1 MPPTP
6 RLPLLRPRRHDGP
19 EPSRGA
25 WISGVCAGLAAH
37 LGISVRV
44 VRLLFFL
51 SLPTVLGPL
60 FYLWLWIFVPRGNP
74 WDATITD
81 VRTSR
86 LATLNATPTAST
98 PTLKLSPAMLW
109 ALLLLCLALL
119 AAWIGPDLVSTSLS
133 VTVPL
138 IVLAGVG
145 LIWTGAY
152 GAERELRIGRFLLF
166 ALPGA
171 LLVLGGVVLWFSDSL
186 TWIDALRGGLLTLIV
201 LSILLLAALPLW
213 ARFLRSYKG
222 SLEEQTRQ
230 TVRADMAAHLH
241 DSVLQTL
248 ALIRARAHDPVEVAK
263 LARAEERH
271 LRSWLYSDREASADS
286 VVTLLK
292 EVAAQVEDL
301 HGVAFDVV
309 SVGDARPGDWSEPLV
324 AATREA
330 LTNAA
335 KHAEPPFS
343 LYIEVGEDKAECFV
357 RDHGGGFDLDD
368 VAADRHGVKQSIIER
383 LARHGGRAQIKT
395 RESGTEVQM
404 EVPR

>member
-1 MPPTP
+1 M
-6 RLPLLRPRRHDGP
+6 RRFGRASGDLGAGGASAVLSFAAHRAGSFVLPLAVDLRSPRQPLGRHNNRRADLATGQPKRHPDGLDP
-19 EPSRGA
+19 YPQTQPGNA
-25 WISGVCAGLAAH
+25 VGTTFALSGVVSGLDWAGPGVYFAFRNGSPDCACGGGL
-37 LGISVRV
+37 
-44 VRLLFFL
+44 
-51 SLPTVLGPL
+51 
-60 FYLWLWIFVPRGNP
+60 
-74 WDATITD
+74 
-81 VRTSR
+81 
-86 LATLNATPTAST
+86 
-98 PTLKLSPAMLW
+98 
-109 ALLLLCLALL
+109 
-119 AAWIGPDLVSTSLS
+119 DLD
-133 VTVPL
+133 
-138 IVLAGVG
+138 
-145 LIWTGAY
+145 WCY

-166 ALPGA
+166 AFPGA

-186 TWIDALRGGLLTLIV
+186 TWLDALRGGLLTLIV